1 MPRKA
6 VALGTRAAVPWGWSA
21 RKRPE
26 VTVALARV
34 ETCWVWKPGRSVQTR
49 ECAGRRGRCPSPGT
63 GLCRMGLGWGFE
75 VGRGE
80 RLAWAQMWQRAASR
94 VRPELPGERAGM
106 ERAEGLGDQGACRPL
121 PVGVTVTPGRK
132 SLWWRW
138 PAPTLPG

>member
-1 MPRKA
+1 M
-6 VALGTRAAVPWGWSA
+6 ALGTRAAVPWGWSA

-80 RLAWAQMWQRAASR
+80 RLAWAQMWQGAASR

-106 ERAEGLGDQGACRPL
+106 EGEGRRPWGPGCVQAPACGCHCDTGEEEPVVALACTHPAWLG
-121 PVGVTVTPGRK
+121 
-132 SLWWRW
+132 
-138 PAPTLPG
+138 